1 MSNNKTTLKTTLKAM
16 IDLTLEDELT
26 ICIHQYNTKK
36 GCKFNK
42 GIDCK
47 QCGSIPLLLKLI
59 NGKVEHDL
67 TVPELI
73 KKYRL

>member
-1 MSNNKTTLKTTLKAM
+1 MSNNKTTLKALVT
-16 IDLTLEDELT
+16 LTLEDELK
-26 ICIHQYNTKK
+26 ICVAQYESIK

-42 GIDCK
+42 GISCE
-47 QCGSIPLLLKLI
+47 QCGSIPLLLKLV

>member
-1 MSNNKTTLKTTLKAM
+1 MSNNKTTLKAM
-16 IDLTLEDELT
+16 VALTLEDELT

-42 GIDCK
+42 GINCE

-59 NGKVEHDL
+59 HGEVKHDL

>member
-1 MSNNKTTLKTTLKAM
+1 MSELVFLESNNLDGVPFTTSKVVA
-16 IDLTLEDELT
+16 E
-26 ICIHQYNTKK
+26 
-36 GCKFNK
+36 
-42 GIDCK
+42 
-47 QCGSIPLLLKLI
+47 

>member
-1 MSNNKTTLKTTLKAM
+1 MSNNKTTLKALVT
-16 IDLTLEDELT
+16 LTLEDELD
-26 ICIHQYNTKK
+26 ICLYQYESNK

-42 GIDCK
+42 GISCEK
-47 QCGSIPLLLKLI
+47 CGSIPLLLKLI

>member
-1 MSNNKTTLKTTLKAM
+1 MSNNKTTLKA
-16 IDLTLEDELT
+16 IVALTLEDELK
-26 ICIHQYNTKK
+26 ICVAQYESIK

-42 GIDCK
+42 GISCE
-47 QCGSIPLLLKLI
+47 QCGSIPLLLKLV

-73 KKYRL
+73 KKYKL